1 MSNLPDV
8 PGVPKTLDRSIR
20 TVLESLREHVRE
32 LRGFGGNADQR
43 AVTSKEY
50 VSGGGGTTVI
60 VPGGPGGGG
69 TTPDYTPPPQVSGG
83 SVGAG
88 IDFLFYETDAPIFT
102 QGNGYG
108 RTRVY
113 GAKWPA
119 SDPTAPTFSEA
130 VLIDEFVGRVGNTA
144 TDPATRWCIWLKWVT
159 RDGIESVDPAGGT
172 NGFQATTGQ
181 DVELLLEALQGMLR
195 NEQLDPTSNFRFKAN
210 LFTIESTSGTP
221 AINPFTVVTTPTLT
235 PAGELLPVGVY
246 MEAAYVK
253 NLEAALGRFQN
264 AFITNAMIVS
274 VSASRITSGV
284 ISVGNYIQSSNYVP
298 GVSGWRIHGDGSA
311 ELAAAVIRGQLT
323 AAQIDSRGLTIRKAD
338 GTIILD
344 AGASVPIPSN
354 MVNPAADWLNANI
367 AQVSLVNS
375 ANTLVNGTTVT
386 KVSGSGADWDA
397 GFYSKD
403 AFSGGAYVSFVPALA
418 GHDVGVGLN
427 DDASADSSYLGIA
440 FWVYCSSDGTLVPFV
455 NGVAFGT
462 FSTWTPGDVLAVSYD
477 GVVARWFKNGTLMWS
492 RSEYPGITAPL
503 YADGTFRTIG
513 GKVTN
518 IQFGPLSNNLW
529 SSVGGS
535 GKPQDNATV
544 GATIGT
550 NLSGAFN
557 QTSWDVVM
565 SSALIRASHIQNL
578 SVGLLSTAI
587 NGGATGDRIEITTN
601 KITVFGAG
609 VPRVRIGDLS

>member
-83 SVGAG
+83 AVGAG

-298 GVSGWRIHGDGSA
+298 GVSGWRIHGDGTGSF
-311 ELAAAVIRGQLT
+311 
-323 AAQIDSRGLTIRKAD
+323 RGLHIAGDSTFDGRATIRKAD

-344 AGASVPIPSN
+344 AGASVPIPSS
-354 MVNPAADWLNANI
+354 MVNPAAGWLNSN
-367 AQVSLVNS
+367 
-375 ANTLVNGTTVT
+375 VT
-386 KVSGSGADWDA
+386 SQS
-397 GFYSKD
+397 
-403 AFSGGAYVSFVPALA
+403 
-418 GHDVGVGLN
+418 
-427 DDASADSSYLGIA
+427 LGIR
-440 FWVYCSSDGTLVPFV
+440 
-455 NGVAFGT
+455 T
-462 FSTWTPGDVLAVSYD
+462 FKVRTTG
-477 GVVARWFKNGTLMWS
+477 GG
-492 RSEYPGITAPL
+492 GIHPE
-503 YADGTFRTIG
+503 
-513 GKVTN
+513 
-518 IQFGPLSNNLW
+518 
-529 SSVGGS
+529 GGS
-535 GKPQDNATV
+535 GVCEIRDMDTNTVLTHGGSLRV
-544 GATIGT
+544 GAATCC
-550 NLSGAFN
+550 LSSTKRALP
-557 QTSWDVVM
+557 
-565 SSALIRASHIQNL
+565 SSS
-578 SVGLLSTAI
+578 
-587 NGGATGDRIEITTN
+587 
-601 KITVFGAG
+601 
-609 VPRVRIGDLS
+609 PRPMTCSARLG